1 MPTYAYRCSLCSHEF
16 DVVQKFA
23 DAPISICPECGGSVR
38 RVFQPVGVVFKG
50 SGWYINDSRS
60 KTFNSDKTAKKADDK
75 SDSDKPGPD
84 KPSSDKGAADKGSSE
99 KAAPVAASDSTASKP
114 AKPAAD

>member
-23 DAPISICPECGGSVR
+23 DAPISVCPECGGSVR

-60 KTFNSDKTAKKADDK
+60 KTSG
-75 SDSDKPGPD
+75 SDKPAKKSD
-84 KPSSDKGAADKGSSE
+84 ENSDSAKPASDKGSSDKGSSE
-99 KAAPVAASDSTASKP
+99 KSAPATTSESTSSKP